1 MAASDPLAPAAGPA
15 HRPRTGV
22 LGATLGIVLLIVG
35 LPVAAYID
43 LKGQTERSLV
53 AQAEELGTVIRT
65 FRTYYSTN
73 VVGRLGTGPE
83 ATKAVHNFHDLPG
96 TIPVPATVSLDLM
109 TELTPEDGSLR
120 YRFIS
125 AWPFTSRAPHEF
137 DAFEREA
144 LARLEERPDRPIVQV
159 SGDLVDRR
167 VRRITPILMAP
178 QCVSCHNSHPLSPK
192 KDWKVGDVRGIEEID
207 VHRFIGKSPFAFKA
221 LLVYFACAAV
231 GGILFIRRQRNQAR
245 VIQGV
250 NEQLGLANGQ
260 LGLANDRLGA
270 ANAFLGTLSTKLSK
284 YLSPQL
290 YRSLFSGEKDAK
302 VATER
307 KKLTIF
313 FSDIVDFTPATER
326 LQPEELTSL
335 LNEYLTEMS
344 AIAARHGGTIDKF
357 IGDAIVIFFGDPE
370 TKGAAQDATACL
382 LMAVEMQR
390 RLEALNAAWR
400 GRGIEKPF
408 RARMGINTGYCD
420 VGNFGSE
427 DRVEYTIIG
436 AEANLA
442 ARLQTACQPGGILLS
457 YETYAL
463 VRDVVRALPMPPMQ
477 VKGVSRTIV
486 PYAVEGLV
494 GEAGQR
500 EEVVS
505 AHATGLDLF
514 VDTGVLEGAEAARA
528 VEALRQAL
536 VALEKRH
543 GIDPA

>member
-1 MAASDPLAPAAGPA
+1 MSAADPLTLVPAPPA
-15 HRPRTGV
+15 PRGRTGI
-22 LGATLGIVLLIVG
+22 GRATLGLLLLLAG
-35 LPVAAYID
+35 LPVAAYFD
-43 LKGQTERSLV
+43 LRGLTERSLA
-53 AQAEELGTVIRT
+53 AQAEELGTAIGK
-65 FRTYYSTN
+65 FRSYYSAN
-73 VVGRLGTGPE
+73 VVGRLGTGPG
-83 ATKAVHNFHDLPG
+83 ATKAVHNFHDLEG
-96 TIPVPATVSLDLM
+96 TIPVPATLSLDLM
-109 TELTPEDGSLR
+109 GLLSPEDGSVQ

-125 AWPFTSRAPHEF
+125 DHPFANRQAHDF
-137 DAFEREA
+137 NAFERDA
-144 LARLEERPDRPIVQV
+144 LATLRQRSRDPIVEV
-159 SGDLVDRR
+159 SGSLFDRQ
-167 VRRITPILMAP
+167 VRRITPIVMGS
-178 QCVSCHNSHPLSPK
+178 QCVSCHNSHELSTK
-192 KDWKVGDVRGIEEID
+192 RDWKVGDVRGIEEIV
-207 VHRFIGKSPFAFKA
+207 VHRFIGRSPFAFKA
-221 LLVYFACAAV
+221 LLVYFACAATA
-231 GGILFIRRQRNQAR
+231 GWLFLRRQRRQAR
-245 VIQGV
+245 IIEAF

-260 LGLANDRLGA
+260 LGQ
-270 ANAFLGTLSTKLSK
+270 ANAFLGGLSSKLSK

-313 FSDIVDFTPATER
+313 FSDIVDFTPTTER

-344 AIAARHGGTIDKF
+344 AIAARHGGTVDKF
-357 IGDAIVIFFGDPE
+357 IGDAIVIFFGDTE
-370 TKGAAQDATACL
+370 TKGAAGDATACL

-390 RLEALNAAWR
+390 RLEALNASWR

-427 DRVEYTIIG
+427 DRIEYTIIG

-442 ARLQTACQPGGILLS
+442 ARLQTACEPGGILLS

-463 VRDVVRALPMPPMQ
+463 VRDIVLARPLEPMQ

-500 EEVVS
+500 AQVVS
-505 AHATGLDLF
+505 EHATGLDLF
-514 VDTGVLEGAEAARA
+514 VDTGVLGAADAARA
-528 VEALRQAL
+528 VTALRQAL
-536 VALEKRH
+536 IALETRH

>member
-1 MAASDPLAPAAGPA
+1 MPDAAPVAAAPAAA
-15 HRPRTGV
+15 PRTRAGV
-22 LGATLGIVLLIVG
+22 GRATLGLILLLVG
-35 LPVAAYID
+35 LPVAAYLD
-43 LKGQTERSLV
+43 LRGLTERSLV
-53 AQAEELGTVIRT
+53 AQAEELGGAIGK
-65 FRTYYSTN
+65 FRTYYATN
-73 VVGRLGTGPE
+73 VVGRLGTGPG
-83 ATKAVHNFHDLPG
+83 ATKAVHDFHDVPG
-96 TIPVPATVSLDLM
+96 TIPVPATLSLDLM
-109 TELTPEDGSLR
+109 GLLSPEDGSLR

-125 AWPFTSRAPHEF
+125 DFPFTNRQAHAF
-137 DAFEREA
+137 DGFERDA
-144 LARLEERPDRPIVQV
+144 LATLRQRSREPVVEV
-159 SGDLVDRR
+159 SGDVFDRR
-167 VRRITPILMAP
+167 VRRITPIVMGS
-178 QCVSCHNSHPLSPK
+178 QCVACHNSHPLSTRR
-192 KDWKVGDVRGIEEID
+192 DWKVGDVRGIEEID
-207 VHRFIGKSPFAFKA
+207 VHRFIGRSPFAFKA
-221 LLVYFACAAV
+221 LLVYFACAAT
-231 GGILFIRRQRNQAR
+231 GGWLFLRRQRRQAR
-245 VIQGV
+245 IIEAF

-260 LGLANDRLGA
+260 LGQ
-270 ANAFLGTLSTKLSK
+270 ANAFLGGLSSKLSK

-313 FSDIVDFTPATER
+313 FSDIVDFTPTTER

-344 AIAARHGGTIDKF
+344 AIAARHGGTVDKF

-370 TKGAAQDATACL
+370 TKGAAGDATACL

-390 RLEALNAAWR
+390 RLEALNASWR

-427 DRVEYTIIG
+427 NRIEYTIIG

-442 ARLQTACQPGGILLS
+442 ARLQTACEPGGILLS

-463 VRDVVRALPMPPMQ
+463 VRDVVLARPLEPMQ

-500 EEVVS
+500 AQVVRE
-505 AHATGLDLF
+505 HASGRALF
-514 VDTGVLEGAEAARA
+514 VAAGGPGAADAARA
-528 VEALRQAL
+528 VEALRRAL
-536 VALEKRH
+536 VALETRH